1 MGTLLDRLSRQL
13 TLCAI
18 SLLMTVRKHP
28 CVRASV
34 RVCTRACV
42 HARARECACISVP
55 TLKGGVSAF
64 PSDIRNCVDTLLLGV
79 ALRRTLPFTFRQRN
93 AI

>member
-1 MGTLLDRLSRQL
+1 MCNLSPDDRPQ
-13 TLCAI
+13 A
-18 SLLMTVRKHP
+18 P
-28 CVRASV
+28 VRAGV
-34 RVCTRACV
+34 RACV
-42 HARARECACISVP
+42 HACVRARARARACISVP

-79 ALRRTLPFTFRQRN
+79 ALRRTLPFAFRQRN